1 MNRNRRSAPSS
12 AVVEN
17 AANVSLTELVREPVV
32 LASRVRQPMI
42 SMMTAKIGTPRMKAA
57 KFRCSWATAQTASRE
72 PISGN
77 ARYAGS
83 LAAS

>member
-12 AVVEN
+12 AVVEK
-17 AANVSLTELVREPVV
+17 AANVSLTNSCESQSYW
-32 LASRVRQPMI
+32 ASPVRQPMI
-42 SMMTAKIGTPRMKAA
+42 SMMAAKIGTPRMNAA
-57 KFRCSWATAQTASRE
+57 KFRWSCAIAQTASRE

>member
-17 AANVSLTELVREPVV
+17 AANVSLTSSCESQSYW
-32 LASRVRQPMI
+32 ASRVRQPMI
-42 SMMTAKIGTPRMKAA
+42 SMMTADRHAEDEGGEVQMQLGDRP
-57 KFRCSWATAQTASRE
+57 TASRE